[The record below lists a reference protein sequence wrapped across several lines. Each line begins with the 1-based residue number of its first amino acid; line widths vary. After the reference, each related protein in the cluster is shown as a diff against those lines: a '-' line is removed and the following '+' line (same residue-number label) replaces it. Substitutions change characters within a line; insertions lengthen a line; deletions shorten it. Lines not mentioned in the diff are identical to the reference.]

1 MADSFHKKEQS
12 KKKAKL
18 KQDKIQKMKERKDN
32 NLKGKPLEDMLAYID
47 ENGNISDTP
56 TPTPPGKPE

>member
-12 KKKAKL
+12 KKKAKQ
-18 KQDKIQKMKERKDN
+18 KQDKIRKMKERKDN

-56 TPTPPGKPE
+56 APMPPGNAE

>member
-1 MADSFHKKEQS
+1 MADSFLKKEQS
-12 KKKAKL
+12 KKKAKQ
-18 KQDKIQKMKERKDN
+18 KKDKIQKMKERKDN

-56 TPTPPGKPE
+56 IPTPPAKPE